1 MDAKSITSFGAWF
14 NDSCCTETEKAGGMP
29 LTVYHGTNEDFSTF
43 ETSSFE
49 GGAFFTTNQE
59 AAQDY
64 GDIVIAVHLRIL
76 RPIVVSAGDWALGT
90 VIDRSTAISQ
100 GYDGYLIK
108 DHDIGGAEGQ
118 DTIYSSLGDTWVAF
132 RPEQIKSA
140 HENTGAFNPSD
151 PNFRH

>member
-1 MDAKSITSFGAWF
+1 MDAMTFTTFEAWF
-14 NDSCCTETEKAGGMP
+14 SDSCCTETGKAGGRP
-29 LTVYHGTNEDFSTF
+29 LTVYHGTSEEFSVF
-43 ETSSFE
+43 DTSSVE
-49 GGAFFTTNQE
+49 GGAFFTTNEE

-64 GDIVIAVHLRIL
+64 GDFVISVHLCIL

-118 DTIYSSLGDTWVAF
+118 DTIYSSVGDTWIAF

-140 HENTGAFNPSD
+140 RENTGAFNPSD